1 MDVYE
6 TVGREN
12 MDNDAAAAAAAAA
25 VVVVVGQKDDEE
37 AGHDQGET
45 LYAFG
50 HVFPDCLKLELDVAS

>member
-1 MDVYE
+1 M

-12 MDNDAAAAAAAAA
+12 MDNAAA

-37 AGHDQGET
+37 AGHDQDET
-45 LYAFG
+45 LYAFD